1 MSPRLRVLL
10 VVVAAGVVAAGVVV
24 GATLA
29 TRQTPAEIHPFKGKP
44 TVAKE
49 LPTPAAAA
57 IRKAFTEWPHG
68 SLDAMDQLALEYP
81 TDPVVQLY
89 RGVALVWAGYG
100 SDAVAPLQKAK
111 KLGWNTPWEI
121 AADNLLHPQYLAGD
135 PPFRPV
141 GADSVGLLE
150 QGARLQA
157 EGHRHSAER
166 LFLRAAKQRPDDDQA
181 QVAAAVGRFDKSDLS
196 ASFGRL
202 GPLTRRFPRSQS
214 VRYYLG
220 LMLAW
225 TGQRDPA
232 LVQLRK
238 TVALAPGT
246 TIGKG
251 AQALLTAIQKA
262 GTKPSGE

>member
-1 MSPRLRVLL
+1 MSPRLRVFLI
-10 VVVAAGVVAAGVVV
+10 VAAVGVVAAGVVV
-24 GATLA
+24 GTTLA
-29 TRQTPAEIHPFKGKP
+29 TRQTPAAIHPFKGKP

-57 IRKAFTEWPHG
+57 IRKAFGEWPHG

-81 TDPVVQLY
+81 KDPVVQLY
-89 RGVALVWAGYG
+89 QGVALVWAGYG
-100 SDAVAPLQKAK
+100 ADAVAPLEKAK
-111 KLGWNTPWEI
+111 KLGSNTPWEI

-141 GADSVGLLE
+141 GADQVGLLE

-166 LFLRAAKQRPDDDQA
+166 LFLRAAKLHPADDQA
-181 QVAAAVGRFDKSDLS
+181 QVAAAVGRFDKSDL
-196 ASFGRL
+196 AAAFGRL
-202 GPLTRRFPRSQS
+202 GPLTRRFPGSQS

-220 LMLAW
+220 LLLAW

-232 LVQLRK
+232 LAQLRK
-238 TVALAPGT
+238 TVALGPST
-246 TIGKG
+246 TLGKG
-251 AQALLTAIQKA
+251 AQALLTAIRQA
-262 GTKPSGE
+262 GTKRSGE